1 MFCLPTISGAGTVLV
16 RVPLAMFQY
25 FDTCVCGPMVK
36 NSKPAPDI
44 YLLASEKLGLKPD
57 ECIAVEDSPNGAL
70 SAINANCKTIVVP
83 DLTPCDES
91 IKPKLF
97 ALCDSLL
104 DIKNYV

>member
-1 MFCLPTISGAGTVLV
+1 MAVPTATDEIRTKKYLESIGIYDMFDEI
-16 RVPLAMFQY
+16 
-25 FDTCVCGPMVK
+25 VCATMVE
-36 NSKPAPDI
+36 NGKPAPDI
-44 YLLASEKLGLKPD
+44 YLLASEKLGLNPE